1 MELFCC
7 GVARGRQLRCACAS
21 TWQRR
26 NATWPRRRR
35 KVPSGSRAS
44 FTSAAAAAGSHPQ
57 HLQLFPFL
65 TKKLKLIGINL
76 IGFDSSGAS
85 EDGRHLTG
93 CWMLPRHVRINA
105 DAATSVRF
113 LREFFII
120 KYGNAVKYKSIAQ
133 LALYSN
139 NSHYVKCGNVVEWKG
154 IGQVAALPRRFIQI
168 F

>member
-1 MELFCC
+1 MLRRRKRAP
-7 GVARGRQLRCACAS
+7 VAVRMRIHLATPQRDLTPS
-21 TWQRR
+21 TPEGAQWF
-26 NATWPRRRR
+26 TSFLHLRRRR
-35 KVPSGSRAS
+35 RRRIASATPSTFS
-44 FTSAAAAAGSHPQ
+44 
-57 HLQLFPFL
+57 LVDK
-65 TKKLKLIGINL
+65 KKLKLIEINL

-139 NSHYVKCGNVVEWKG
+139 NSHYVKCGNVVGRK
-154 IGQVAALPRRFIQI
+154 
-168 F
+168 